1 MMDGSVVVSQL
12 GARMHYAVPRIFA
25 SREKLAHFYTD
36 ICALQGWPRLLNS
49 LPPSMLPASVRRLV
63 GRTPQGIP
71 QDRMTTFP
79 AFGLHS
85 AVRRLSNQARPKST
99 ANAIWAGETFGKLVA
114 GSGFHGASGVYAFS
128 GEALEL
134 LKVAKQQGLW
144 TAVEQMIAP
153 RTIVDQLSYEEE
165 VLNPGWQLPVANDVY
180 ADIFAAREQ
189 AEWQIA
195 DAVVCPSDFV
205 ARHVIEAG
213 CNPEKVVVVPYG
225 VDSRFVLDP
234 CPRLPG
240 PLRVLT
246 VGAVGLRKGSPYVGA
261 VAREL
266 GDMAQFRMVGPITVE
281 PEARA
286 KLAATVELTGPIP
299 RSEMRAQFEWAD
311 VFLLPSLCE
320 GSATAVYEALAAGLP
335 VICTDNTGSVVR
347 HGIDGYIVPIRD
359 VSETAEI
366 LRQFA
371 GTPAALARMSNSARE
386 RASDFTVSRYG
397 ERLVEALAQ
406 HSKVYAS

>member
-1 MMDGSVVVSQL
+1 MEGPVVVSQL

-36 ICALQGWPRLLNS
+36 ICALQGWPRLLNN

-63 GRTPQGIP
+63 GRAPQGIP

-85 AVRRLSNQARPKST
+85 AMRRLSNQARPKST
-99 ANAIWAGETFGKLVA
+99 ANAIWAGETFGRLVA
-114 GSGFHGASGVYAFS
+114 RSGFHGASGVYAFS

-134 LKVAKQQGLW
+134 LTAAKRQGLW
-144 TAVEQMIAP
+144 TAVEQVIAP
-153 RTIVDQLSYEEE
+153 RTIVDQLACEEE
-165 VLNPGWQLPVANDVY
+165 VLNPGWQLPVANDAL
-180 ADIFAAREQ
+180 ADVFAARER

-195 DAVVCPSDFV
+195 DAVICPSDFV
-205 ARHVIEAG
+205 ARHVIGAG
-213 CNPEKVVVVPYG
+213 CTPEKVVVVPYG
-225 VDSRFVLDP
+225 VDARFSPDAR
-234 CPRLPG
+234 PRLPG

-261 VAREL
+261 VARKL
-266 GDMAQFRMVGPITVE
+266 GDKAEFRMVGPIGVL

-286 KLAATVELTGPIP
+286 KLAATLKLTGPIP

-366 LRQFA
+366 LRQLA
-371 GTPAALARMSNSARE
+371 GTPAALARMSDSARE
-386 RASDFTVSRYG
+386 RARDFTVSRYG
-397 ERLVEALAQ
+397 ERLVAALAQ
-406 HSKVYAS
+406 HSGVDV